1 MTLAASQNMQELQN
15 ARQQCLG
22 SMFGADRGSIA
33 APNNTTAN
41 DPVRRRLLVMG
52 KGLVEANS

>member
-15 ARQQCLG
+15 VRQQCLG

-33 APNNTTAN
+33 APNN
-41 DPVRRRLLVMG
+41 RRKPRHV
-52 KGLVEANS
+52 ARQYRP